1 MRFSSFV
8 EFDDVKEAYRL
19 MRDAIR
25 TSATD
30 PKTGKI
36 DMGLLDTGVGQ
47 QDRKLRGDMSKEVLN
62 VLDAVG
68 NRGLRWMDVLKQLEG
83 QSSIRVNSAEFGEVI
98 KTLEREGLV
107 KVVGERDRRTI
118 RRVEGA

>member
-1 MRFSSFV
+1 
-8 EFDDVKEAYRL
+8 

-47 QDRKLRGDMSKEVLN
+47 QDRKLRGDMKKEVLN
-62 VLDAVG
+62 ILDNSG
-68 NRGLRWMDVLKQLEG
+68 NGGRGLKWADALSRLES
-83 QSSIRVNSAEFGEVI
+83 QSSIRVDVAEFAEVI
-98 KTLEREGLV
+98 KSLEHEGLV

-118 RRVEGA
+118 RRVEGG